1 MGGGEQN
8 EGLGMKLLVL
18 FSCALW
24 LATALRPIFVSN
36 AEEDD
41 SLVPVLLR

>member
-8 EGLGMKLLVL
+8 EGLGMRPLVL

-24 LATALRPIFVSN
+24 LATLLKLNFVSN

>member
-8 EGLGMKLLVL
+8 EGLGMKPSVL

-24 LATALRPIFVSN
+24 LAAVLKPIFVSK
-36 AEEDD
+36 AEEDE